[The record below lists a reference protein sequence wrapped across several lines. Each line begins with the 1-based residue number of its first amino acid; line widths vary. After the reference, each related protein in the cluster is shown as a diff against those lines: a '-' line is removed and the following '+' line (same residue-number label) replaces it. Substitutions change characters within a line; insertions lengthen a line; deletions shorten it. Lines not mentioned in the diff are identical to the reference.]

1 MGDRERI
8 ECREDGLVYSWEWDY
23 NWEWDH
29 SQDSKVPKD
38 IDDPD
43 ALYRLRRN
51 RAERAVDES
60 WERSNGNGNQGSS

>member
-8 ECREDGLVYSWEWDY
+8 ECREDGLVYSWDY
-23 NWEWDH
+23 
-29 SQDSKVPKD
+29 QDPIVPKD